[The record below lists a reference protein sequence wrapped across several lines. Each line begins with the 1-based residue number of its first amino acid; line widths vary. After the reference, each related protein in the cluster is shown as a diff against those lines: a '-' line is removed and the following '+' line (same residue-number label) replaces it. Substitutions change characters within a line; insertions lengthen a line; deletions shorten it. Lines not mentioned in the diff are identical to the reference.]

1 MAQSFR
7 ASLIQQAFPVDFRQ
21 LGDTVLLA
29 DSSEAQESG
38 SEIARPQV
46 YALQNALPTQRGWVS
61 AHFSRV
67 VESFTCPVYL
77 EQCFQIL
84 EDGVHATLCGV
95 AGDSFYVLASDGTWV
110 EHPFV
115 TAIARGAVTYTTFRG
130 QTYVCVGRVGLFRY
144 DFTLETMELLTVTGI
159 ADFADVL
166 GVCNAG
172 NHLILYTAEL
182 VLWSDPVDPLEF
194 TPALGSAG
202 STGIA
207 ANRSS
212 IVAVL
217 PLGDGFVVYTALNA
231 VYGAYTGNPN
241 APLAFREVAN
251 SSGIEAPEHV
261 SFELSGTFHYA
272 WTFSGF
278 QRVFAQRAEQAWTEL
293 SDAIASG
300 IATFIGTA
308 NTPAVMHYDR
318 LAVKVS
324 TVGARYVC
332 VSVKTAVAGGR
343 SYPTAYIYDVALE
356 RFGRIDVDHSDIIE
370 FRAAT
375 FSRHYRIDELTST
388 IDSLTSA
395 IDDLVAQGA
404 IREAAFGKL
413 FAMVSPLGAVHV
425 VLPAT
430 VRDVDTLEDVA
441 LTAAPPTLMLGKY
454 ATRRGRAV
462 CCTELQLQGNVTD
475 ATLRVHT
482 HDAAGNWLRV
492 ISPTASLRVPNKHT
506 LRATGSSV
514 TVQVSGRFD
523 LTALSFTLQEGEKF
537 LQPVAETA
545 NGVPID
551 YMTIGGVPVTAGGEY
566 VVSP

>member
-21 LGDTVLLA
+21 LGDTVLVA
-29 DSSEAQESG
+29 NAAEAQESG

-67 VESFTCPVYL
+67 VESFTYPVYL

-95 AGDSFYVLASDGTWV
+95 AGNAFYVLAADGTWQQ
-110 EHPFV
+110 HPFV
-115 TAIARGAVTYTTFRG
+115 TAIERGAVTYTTFRG
-130 QTYVCVGRVGLFRY
+130 QTYICVGRVALFRY
-144 DFTLETMELLTVTGI
+144 DFTLETMEELTVTGI

-172 NHLILYTAEL
+172 NHLILYTESL

-194 TPALGSAG
+194 TPGAGSAG

-207 ANRSS
+207 SNRSS
-212 IVAVL
+212 IVAAL

-231 VYGAYTGNPN
+231 IYGAYTGNPN
-241 APLAFREVAN
+241 APLAFREIAN
-251 SSGIEAPEHV
+251 SSGIELPEHV
-261 SFELSGTFHYA
+261 SFELSGAFHYA
-272 WTFSGF
+272 WTYSGF
-278 QRVFAQRAEQAWTEL
+278 QRVSAQRAEQAWAEL
-293 SDAIASG
+293 SDAIAAGLASY
-300 IATFIGTA
+300 IGTA
-308 NTPAVMHYDR
+308 NTPAVLHYDR
-318 LAVKVS
+318 IAVKVS

-332 VSVKTAVAGGR
+332 VSVKSAVAGGR
-343 SYPTAYIYDVALE
+343 SYPVAYVYDTALE
-356 RFGRIDVDHSDIIE
+356 RFGRIDIEHSDLIE

-375 FSRHYRIDELTST
+375 FNRHYRIDELLVSY
-388 IDSLTSA
+388 DSLTA
-395 IDDLVAQGA
+395 AYDDLIAQGA
-404 IREAAFGKL
+404 MRDAAFGKL

-430 VRDVDTLEDVA
+430 VRDVETLEDAA
-441 LTAAPPTLMLGKY
+441 LAAAPPTLMLGKY
-454 ATRRGRAV
+454 AIVRGPAV
-462 CCTELQLQGNVTD
+462 CCTQLQLQGNVGD
-475 ATLRVHT
+475 ASLRVHT

-492 ISPTASLRVPNKHT
+492 AEPAASLRVPNAYS
-506 LRATGSSV
+506 LRATGASV
-514 TVQVSGRFD
+514 SIQVSGRFD
-523 LTALSFTLQEGEKF
+523 LTALSFELQSAGSAMK
-537 LQPVAETA
+537 PVAATTD
-545 NGVPID
+545 GSIPD
-551 YMTIGGVPVTAGGEY
+551 YMTIGGVPVTIRGEY